1 MRTRLVPALLA
12 VLAALVLGAATPTAA
27 TPVLAGWSISPG
39 GSFFGTGGS
48 VDAPITC
55 TGTDIS
61 GTFATGGTTLGV
73 ISRISYRNCRSS
85 SALTL
90 SISPRLSWYMYGLS
104 HVNGVTT
111 LEIRNVAANITGP
124 GCNLAVAGKVTAT
137 YSNATGILT
146 VLDHDTVVSPGS
158 SCLGLVAPGDTI
170 ALLSRSYTISPR
182 HIITPVP

>member
-1 MRTRLVPALLA
+1 MRTRLISVLLA
-12 VLAALVLGAATPTAA
+12 VLGALALGAGTPTAA
-27 TPVLAGWSISPG
+27 TSVLSGWSISPG
-39 GSFFGTGGS
+39 GIFSGTGGS

-73 ISRISYRNCRSS
+73 ISRINYRNCRSS

-90 SISPRLSWYMYGLS
+90 SITPRLPWSMYGLT
-104 HVNGVTT
+104 HTNGVTT
-111 LEIRNVAANITGP
+111 LEIRNVAANIPGP
-124 GCNLAVAGKVTAT
+124 GCNLAVTGKVTAT
-137 YSNATGILT
+137 YNNSTGILSI
-146 VLDHDTVVSPGS
+146 LDHDTVVSQGSNCPG
-158 SCLGLVAPGDTI
+158 VAAPGDTI